1 MSAGALIAV
10 AVGAD
15 GTAMVLVAASLE
27 AFLGLCLGCHLFRL
41 LIRLG
46 LVPPET
52 CEACV
57 DLWGRAEQSWVI
69 RRVGV
74 C

>member
-10 AVGAD
+10 AVGAG
-15 GTAMVLVAASLE
+15 GTAMVLVAVVLAAASLE

-57 DLWGRAEQSWVI
+57 DLWGTR
-69 RRVGV
+69 
-74 C
+74 